1 MGGGEGEFRVGLVV
15 LILDE
20 FGVDVQI
27 LTFGVKEDVD

>member
-20 FGVDVQI
+20 FCVDVQI
-27 LTFGVKEDVD
+27 LAFGVKEDVD